1 MNFGRGLLRLGLAI
15 IGVWFVFWTYAYILN
30 PETSGPQPGGEL
42 IARLTDWQLL
52 IPLIVLAAWIE
63 TYVTPG
69 ILLGL
74 HSR

>member
-52 IPLIVLAAWIE
+52 IPLIVLA
-63 TYVTPG
+63 V
-69 ILLGL
+69 LLGWWTVAGFR
-74 HSR
+74 SRSSH